1 MKIHK
6 ISKAFI
12 SIETKNHKEIINL
25 NSIFNIYLDND
36 VLAISYIHTK
46 DETIFNIKSFSFN
59 EKNDIFEK
67 IKAYMK

>member
-1 MKIHK
+1 MRAHK
-6 ISKAFI
+6 ISKTFI

-36 VLAISYIHTK
+36 VLTISYIHTK
-46 DETIFNIKSFSFN
+46 DETIFNIKSLGFN
-59 EKNDIFEK
+59 DRNDIYEK